1 MGAPVIQLQGVTR
14 IYASGENRVHAL
26 RGIDL
31 EVAEGE
37 MVAVMGAS
45 GSGKS
50 TLMHIL
56 GCLDRPTGGRYL
68 LHGQDVTRLTPDQL
82 AYIRNRQIGFVFQSF
97 NLIGNMTAWENVALP
112 LIYAGVPRR
121 EMQARALTALRQVGL
136 EGRENHLP
144 SQLSGGQQQRVAIA
158 RALVN
163 DPAIILAD
171 EPTGALDTRTSVE
184 VMAIFQRLH
193 RERGLTVVIVTH
205 EPDIAAYCRRLVRV
219 RDGLIVADEVI
230 AQPRQA
236 EKELAAVPAGEG
248 KE

>member
-1 MGAPVIQLQGVTR
+1 MTTPVIQLQGVTR
-14 IYASGENRVHAL
+14 VYASGENRVHAL
-26 RGIDL
+26 RGIEL
-31 EVAEGE
+31 EVNAGE
-37 MVAVMGAS
+37 MVAIMGAS

-56 GCLDRPTGGRYL
+56 GCLDKPTGGRYL
-68 LHGQDVTRLTPDQL
+68 LHGQDVTGLTPDQL

-97 NLIGNMTAWENVALP
+97 NLIGNLTAWENVALP

-121 EMQARALTALRQVGL
+121 EMQARAIAALQQVGL
-136 EGRENHLP
+136 EGREHHRPN
-144 SQLSGGQQQRVAIA
+144 QLSGGQQQRVAIA

-184 VMAIFQRLH
+184 VMAIFQELH
-193 RERGLTVVIVTH
+193 REKGLTVVIVTH

-219 RDGLIVADEVI
+219 RDGQIVADEDI
-230 AQPRQA
+230 QQPRQA
-236 EKELAAVPAGEG
+236 EQELAAQPAGEE
-248 KE
+248 KA

>member
-1 MGAPVIQLQGVTR
+1 MAAPVIQLEGVTR
-14 IYASGENRVHAL
+14 VYASGENRVHAL

-31 EVAEGE
+31 KIEAGE
-37 MVAVMGAS
+37 MVAIMGAS

-56 GCLDRPTGGRYL
+56 GCLDKPTGGRYL
-68 LHGQDVTRLTPDQL
+68 LNGQDITRLTPDQL

-97 NLIGNMTAWENVALP
+97 NLIGNLTAWENVALP
-112 LIYAGVPRR
+112 LIYAGVPRG
-121 EMQARALTALRQVGL
+121 EMKERSLAALKQVGL
-136 EGRENHLP
+136 EGREHHLP
-144 SQLSGGQQQRVAIA
+144 NQLSGGQQQRVAIA

-171 EPTGALDTRTSVE
+171 EPTGALDTRTSIE
-184 VMAIFQRLH
+184 VMAIFQGLH

-205 EPDIAAYCRRLVRV
+205 EPDIAAYCRRLVRL
-219 RDGLIVADEVI
+219 RDGLIIADEAI
-230 AQPRQA
+230 NQPRQA
-236 EKELAAVPAGEG
+236 EKELVAAIGEG

>member
-1 MGAPVIQLQGVTR
+1 MPVIQLLGVTR
-14 IYASGENRVHAL
+14 VYVAGENRVQAL

-31 EVAEGE
+31 EVTAGE
-37 MVAVMGAS
+37 MVAIMGAS

-56 GCLDRPTGGRYL
+56 GCLDSPTGGRYL
-68 LHGQDVTRLTPDQL
+68 LHGQDVTGLAPDRL

-112 LIYAGVPRR
+112 LIYAGVSRR
-121 EMQARALTALRQVGL
+121 EMQARALSALQQVGL
-136 EGRENHLP
+136 EGREHHLP
-144 SQLSGGQQQRVAIA
+144 TQLSGGQQQRVAIA

-163 DPAIILAD
+163 EPAIILAD

-205 EPDIAAYCRRLVRV
+205 EPDIAAYCQRLVRL
-219 RDGLIVADEVI
+219 RDGRVVADQVI
-230 AQPRQA
+230 EQPRQA
-236 EKELAAVPAGEG
+236 EKELAAMPAGEG
-248 KE
+248 KI